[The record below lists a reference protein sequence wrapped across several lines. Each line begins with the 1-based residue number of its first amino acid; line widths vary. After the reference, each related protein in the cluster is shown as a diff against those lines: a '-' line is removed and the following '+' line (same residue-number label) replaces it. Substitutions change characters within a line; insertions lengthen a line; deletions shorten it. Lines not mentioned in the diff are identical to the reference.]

1 MSKMFVHYKG
11 TVEAFK
17 AANLETTYTNHIVFI
32 KGGADGKGAAI
43 YTHGNYYA
51 DLNEATKALNTSL
64 ANLKYISSVKA
75 GGVTATASGPEGVI
89 EFAAVDPTT
98 VEVTAGA
105 TGVNI
110 GLTAEFKKQVADN
123 TTAIATETEARGTAI
138 NLAKQELTATINA
151 KADTSVVEGVAGR
164 VATIEADYLK
174 AADIAGKLDASVYT
188 EKVAALEKADTDNL
202 AAAKA
207 YVDAEILK
215 LDAAAQASQ
224 VEANR
229 LAIVDLVAAD
239 GAMDERVKVLEAID
253 HAQLATDASAAAV
266 ATVLDGAPEKFD
278 TLKEIAQWIADS
290 ETATEAADLVTRV
303 ATLEAIDH
311 EAYKAA
317 DTTLETALK
326 SYADQA
332 EADAVSAAATDATTK
347 ADTAREAAKTYA
359 DGLNTAM
366 DTRVA
371 TLEGHDVYVADDVT
385 SAIATAKSEA
395 ITQAQTNT
403 TTALE
408 GYYTKAEVDAMW
420 AWEEFE

>member
-1 MSKMFVHYKG
+1 
-11 TVEAFK
+11 VE
-17 AANLETTYTNHIVFI
+17 T
-32 KGGADGKGAAI
+32 
-43 YTHGNYYA
+43 
-51 DLNEATKALNTSL
+51 
-64 ANLKYISSVKA
+64 
-75 GGVTATASGPEGVI
+75 
-89 EFAAVDPTT
+89 
-98 VEVTAGA
+98 
-105 TGVNI
+105 
-110 GLTAEFKKQVADN
+110 
-123 TTAIATETEARGTAI
+123 
-138 NLAKQELTATINA
+138 
-151 KADTSVVEGVAGR
+151 
-164 VATIEADYLK
+164 
-174 AADIAGKLDASVYT
+174 
-188 EKVAALEKADTDNL
+188 
-202 AAAKA
+202 
-207 YVDAEILK
+207 
-215 LDAAAQASQ
+215 
-224 VEANR
+224 NR

-239 GAMDERVKVLEAID
+239 EAMDERVKVLEAID
-253 HAQLATDASAAAV
+253 HDKLAADASAAAV

-278 TLKEIAQWIADS
+278 TLKEIAQWISDS

-303 ATLEAIDH
+303 GALEAIDH

-347 ADTAREAAKTYA
+347 ADAAREAAKTYA

-371 TLEGHDVYVADDVT
+371 TLEGHDVYVATDVT
-385 SAIATAKSEA
+385 TAIATAKAEA